1 MNSKLSA
8 LTLLGLTLVNP
19 VRAAVVSD
27 FENLALAP
35 NSYWAGATDPSVP
48 LYAPNPGGF
57 NSGLATFSN
66 QMTDWDG
73 FTSWSGWAY
82 SNMTDSVTPGYE
94 NQYSVYTG
102 QAQGGNNFGL
112 AYVTGDAARIDFSGM
127 VRADGFYLT
136 NTTYAVLSMLNG
148 DSFAKK
154 FGGTN
159 GNDVDWL
166 KLTVT
171 GLNGGAASGSIDFY
185 LADYR
190 FGDNSLDYIVD
201 TWEWLDLSPLGEIDA
216 MQFAMSSSDS
226 GLFGM
231 NTPGYFAMDNLTVTA
246 VPLPAAVWFMA
257 SGLLALRGLGRGRAS
272 KNAVIG

>member
-35 NSYWAGATDPSVP
+35 NSYWAGTTDPSVP
-48 LYAPNPGGF
+48 LYTPNPGGF

-112 AYVTGDAARIDFSGM
+112 AYVTGDSARIDFSGT

-136 NTTYAVLSMLNG
+136 NTTYAVLSMLSG

-154 FGGTN
+154 FGGTS
-159 GNDVDWL
+159 GNDADWL

-171 GLNGGAASGSIDFY
+171 GLNGGAASSSIDFY

-257 SGLLALRGLGRGRAS
+257 SGLLALRGFGRGRAR
-272 KNAVIG
+272 KNAVID

>member
-112 AYVTGDAARIDFSGM
+112 AYVTGDAAQIDFSGM
-127 VRADGFYLT
+127 VRADGFYLA

-154 FGGTN
+154 FGGTS